1 MEVMKGLTPARIVA
15 ENKIYT
21 IPIYQRLFE
30 WDDEKIEQLL
40 NDLYSAYEK
49 DCNEPYYIGM
59 LTSTKDGNL
68 VDGQQ
73 RFTVMTLIGIALQD
87 YYSEWNNFLLVGE
100 KNRLHFSA
108 RHNDSFYLEN
118 RIKKIEI
125 DEKLCNKRMEL
136 GIKTI
141 RNWLGNK
148 KKESNNFDV
157 RNFSEYIFNNTTFF
171 ISFLPKNYTG
181 KDLNKYFE
189 SMNSTGRNLESY
201 EIKKIDC
208 LRGLGTNSKL
218 TKENATKIWNI
229 VSQMDRT
236 IIRKKSGG
244 SKSETDKELHDRYE
258 SALRSMA
265 EHVDYESLNDFNDC
279 KGEDNSDSIGSIEP
293 SDKKPER
300 HIRTGSY
307 HGMLSFSEFL
317 LQVLFI
323 QLNANDNISVNDFFD
338 VHKLLDTFK
347 NYTKKWNSDDWAKY
361 FFNLLKYR
369 LLLDYYVIR
378 IPNEED
384 ASFNLEFSD
393 DAADNNS
400 DKKKLRQ
407 YQSMLYAGS
416 SSKSFYL
423 WLNPYL
429 VYLDK
434 LWEKKIEINCLDL
447 LNFLKEKDNIRNPL
461 KTVKDLNYQ
470 TSPIY
475 WFRRLDYY
483 LWEKNCN
490 SENDRDPLVDNFRF
504 RRGGRSIEHLHPQNE
519 DEQNESWK
527 EENIHRFGNIAL
539 ISSSFNSTQGNDPVG
554 VKFARVETQIER
566 GQLESIKLYKMYNL
580 YEKNGKDWNELLVEQ
595 HEDEMYEVL
604 KGSYDQK
611 LNFNRELLVEEAVD
625 TGSQNG

>member
-1 MEVMKGLTPARIVA
+1 MKGFTPARIA
-15 ENKIYT
+15 AGKQIYT

-49 DCNEPYYIGM
+49 DCNEPYYVGM

-73 RFTVMTLIGIALQD
+73 RFTVMTLIGIVLRD
-87 YYSEWNNFLLVGE
+87 YDSRWEGFLCFDN
-100 KNRLHFSA
+100 KNRLYFAA
-108 RHNDSFYLEN
+108 RDYDNSYLK
-118 RIKKIEI
+118 KKIDRI
-125 DEKLCNKRMEL
+125 DIDKEHCNKKMEL
-136 GIKTI
+136 GIQAMKS
-141 RNWLGNK
+141 WLDKKNK
-148 KKESNNFDV
+148 SDNFDKKS
-157 RNFSEYIFNNTTFF
+157 FSEYVFENTTFF
-171 ISFLPKNYTG
+171 VSPLPETYQG

-201 EIKKIDC
+201 EIQKIDC

-218 TKENATKIWNI
+218 PKEDATKIWNI
-229 VSQMDRT
+229 VSQMDRV
-236 IIRKKSGG
+236 IIRKKSCD
-244 SKSETDKELHDRYE
+244 SKTETDKELHDRYK

-265 EHVDYESLNDFNDC
+265 EHVDYESLNDFNDY
-279 KGEDNSDSIGSIEP
+279 KGEDNLDSIGSIEP

-300 HIRTGSY
+300 HIRANSY

-317 LQVLFI
+317 LQILFI

-347 NYTKKWNSDDWAKY
+347 SYTKKWNSDDWAKY

-400 DKKKLRQ
+400 DKKKLQQ

-429 VYLDK
+429 VYLNK

-447 LNFLKEKDNIRNPL
+447 LNFLKEKDNIRNPP
-461 KTVKDLNYQ
+461 KTAKDLNYQ

-483 LWEKNCN
+483 LWENNCN
-490 SENDRDPLVDNFRF
+490 SGNNQNPLIDKFRF

-527 EENIHRFGNIAL
+527 EENIHRFGNLAL
-539 ISSSFNSTQGNDPVG
+539 ISSTFNSTQSNDSVK
-554 VKFARVETQIER
+554 VKFARVENQIER
-566 GQLESIKLYKMYNL
+566 GQLESIKLYEMYIL
-580 YEKNGKDWNELLVEQ
+580 SEKNGKNWDGALVEQ
-595 HEDEMYEVL
+595 HEEKMDKILEE
-604 KGSYDQK
+604 SYKQRLD
-611 LNFNRELLVEEAVD
+611 FHRELLAEESAD
-625 TGSQNG
+625 TGSQNGNS